1 MQTPSRLNLPKSAHR
16 ASTPTLLSPNPDF
29 RIQNSV
35 FSILTSVFDTP
46 PSAFLGPN
54 PEFRIHYSVFS
65 ILPSLLRILP
75 SVLSILTSS
84 LVFCFTSCSRPAPQ
98 NARIQVVTTLGV
110 LADWA
115 REVGGDR
122 VQVTSL
128 LTGLEGEHTYEVK
141 PEDTRLI
148 ARAGILFRVGLGLE
162 DWLNPV
168 IQNAGNARLA
178 IVEASAGVPI
188 LQDADNTDHEHP
200 LGNPHVWLD
209 PRLAEIGIENLVTA
223 LAGVDPPGESLYRA
237 RARAYSFRLD
247 SLTLALTA
255 VVARLPDRRF
265 IAFHEAWPYFAERFG
280 FQIVASIEPI
290 PGHEPSARE
299 IARLTDLI
307 RAQGIRVIGSEPQ
320 LPSDVTTM
328 LARETGVK
336 VVILT
341 PLTGAIRGIDDY
353 VSLIRYNV
361 ETLVSALKP

>member
-1 MQTPSRLNLPKSAHR
+1 M
-16 ASTPTLLSPNPDF
+16 
-29 RIQNSV
+29 
-35 FSILTSVFDTP
+35 
-46 PSAFLGPN
+46 
-54 PEFRIHYSVFS
+54 
-65 ILPSLLRILP
+65 
-75 SVLSILTSS
+75 
-84 LVFCFTSCSRPAPQ
+84 RPATPLLVLLVLGAGCAPREQ
-98 NARIQVVTTLGV
+98 TGRRVRIVTTLGV

-122 VQVTSL
+122 VTVTNL

-168 IQNAGNARLA
+168 IQNAGNPRLA
-178 IVEASAGVPI
+178 VVEASANVPI
-188 LQDADNTDHEHP
+188 LQDANGSEHQHP

-209 PRLAEIGIENLVTA
+209 PMYAKIGIENLVAA
-223 LAGVDPPGESLYRA
+223 LVRVDPRGESLYRA
-237 RARAYSFRLD
+237 RARAYELRLD
-247 SLTLALTA
+247 SLTHALTA
-255 VVARLPDRRF
+255 LVAELPDRRF
-265 IAFHEAWPYFAERFG
+265 IAFHEAWPYFADRFG
-280 FQIVASIEPI
+280 FRIAASIEPI

-320 LPSDVTTM
+320 LPSDITTM

-336 VVILT
+336 VVTLT
-341 PLTGAIRGIDDY
+341 PLTGAIRGVDDY

-361 ETLVSALKP
+361 EALVTALKP